1 MKKHFIL
8 IILIIF
14 IAYANSLVGD
24 FIYDDYFVIVDN
36 DFIKS
41 WRNTSLIFDR
51 RYLSHPM
58 EMTFNMGTY
67 NIGSGETTY
76 RPVVTLT
83 YFLNYALFKL
93 NPRGYRFTNIL
104 LHIINA
110 ILIYLL
116 LNALFKNQLLSLFS
130 ALLFGIHPLNAGVVN
145 CTGFRPNVLVFLFSV
160 LSIILYFKYRVIS
173 SKQRR
178 TYLFASLLS
187 FFLAIFSK
195 EIAIVLPL
203 ALIAGDLFH
212 TNFQFRKILINAKI
226 YLLYFIIDIFYVF
239 IYFFVFPPQQKI
251 IQMPITVGSFFYNF
265 LQMPYTLGA
274 YLKDILFPKDLVPIL
289 SPITL
294 HYTWVILA
302 VIIIAF
308 SAYVFLMR
316 LKALRGVAFSVLWF
330 FIWFVPV
337 SNFIYSLRIFVAYRY
352 LYIPFLGVTCA
363 FGLFFIKI
371 WNKNCKFLSNMFL
384 ARRIFVLS
392 CFAYFLIFT
401 VSVNVSWRND
411 VLLYSSI
418 CKKYPLSATAHAGL
432 GVALL
437 KYGKEE
443 EVEKEFNTVLSL
455 SRNPELFR
463 PFSFALA
470 SIYLGRL
477 YNRRGKFSKAE
488 QMYLQAL
495 GVFPNSARIYTEL
508 GSCYNKQGLYGEA
521 LDYFNK
527 AKHINPRFL
536 PAYINSGISYKLMH
550 KYSDAKNEFLGAL
563 EIYPQSKEANDNL
576 SQLEAIWREQK
587 R

>member
-14 IAYANSLVGD
+14 IAYANSLLGD

-41 WRNTSLIFDR
+41 WRNMSLLFEQ

-58 EMTFNMGTY
+58 EMTFNMGAY

-76 RPVVTLT
+76 RPVVTST

-93 NPRGYRFTNIL
+93 NPQGYRFTNIL
-104 LHIINA
+104 LHAINA

-116 LNALFKNQLLSLFS
+116 ISILLKNRLLSLFS

-160 LSIILYFKYRVIS
+160 LSIILYFKYRAIA

-178 TYLFASLLS
+178 TYLFVSLVS
-187 FFLAIFSK
+187 FFLALFSK
-195 EIAIVLPL
+195 EIAVVLPL
-203 ALIAGDLFH
+203 ALIACDLFY
-212 TNFQFRKILINAKI
+212 TNFQFRKIIANAKI
-226 YLLYFIIDIFYVF
+226 YLLYLITDLFYAFV
-239 IYFFVFPPQQKI
+239 YFFVFPPQQKI
-251 IQMPITVGSFFYNF
+251 IQMPMSGNSLFYNF
-265 LQMPYTLGA
+265 LQIPYCLGA

-289 SPITL
+289 SPVRLGHAWI
-294 HYTWVILA
+294 ILA

-308 SAYVFLMR
+308 SVYLFLR
-316 LKALRGVAFSVLWF
+316 RPKALREVTFSMLWF
-330 FIWFVPV
+330 FIWFLPV

-352 LYIPFLGVTCA
+352 LYIPFLGITSALA
-363 FGLFFIKI
+363 FFLIKI
-371 WNKNCKFLSNMFL
+371 WDKNCKFLSNMLL
-384 ARRIFVLS
+384 ARRIFVFS
-392 CFAYFLIFT
+392 CFAYLLIFT

-455 SRNPELFR
+455 SQNPELFR

-470 SIYLGRL
+470 SIYLGRF
-477 YNRRGKFSKAE
+477 YNRRGEFSEAE
-488 QMYLQAL
+488 QVYLRAL
-495 GVFPNSARIYTEL
+495 EVFPGSARIYVEL
-508 GSCYNKQGLYGEA
+508 GSCYRQQGLYREA

-527 AKHINPRFL
+527 AKRINLRFL
-536 PAYINSGISYKLMH
+536 PAYINSGITYKLMH
-550 KYSDAKNEFLGAL
+550 KYSDAKNEFSKAQ
-563 EIYPQSKEANDNL
+563 EIYPQSKEASDNL
-576 SQLEAIWREQK
+576 DQLLTIWREQEE
-587 R
+587 